1 MTGRALPLSS
11 RLSQRVV
18 MAGLLWPALAVIL
31 LFMVAPVAI
40 MLVYSFLEPATYG
53 GVVWNFSTAGYEQI
67 LFERDFLDDSLVFS
81 ADYLW
86 ILWRSVL
93 QAAIAT
99 LLCLLIS
106 VPTAYY
112 IATRSDRAKTIWIFL
127 ITIPYWVNLLIRTI
141 ALLFILR
148 DDGPVNDVL
157 MATGLVS
164 APVSLS
170 YNGFAIGLGL
180 VYSFLPYMVLP
191 LYSAFERFDFKLL
204 EAAYDLYASRRI
216 AFFRVV
222 LPVMRPG
229 LIAGGLLVFIPA
241 IGSYLAPDILGGG
254 KTLMI
259 GNLIGTQFQGAR
271 NWPFGAA
278 LSMILLSLTLIVLI
292 WMARRAARTKFNG

>member
-11 RLSQRVV
+11 RLSPRAIN
-18 MAGLLWPALAVIL
+18 AGLLWPALAIIG
-31 LFMVAPVAI
+31 LFMAVPIGIV
-40 MLVYSFLEPATYG
+40 LVYSFLEPATYG
-53 GVVWNFSTAGYEQI
+53 GVVWKFSTAAYTQI

-86 ILWRSVL
+86 ILWRSVA
-93 QAAIAT
+93 QAAVAT
-99 LLCLLIS
+99 VLCLIVS

-127 ITIPYWVNLLIRTI
+127 ITVPYWVNLLIRTI

-148 DDGPVNDVL
+148 DDGPINASL
-157 MATGLVS
+157 MSTGLIS
-164 APVSLS
+164 APLPLS
-170 YNGFAIGLGL
+170 YNSFAIGLGL
-180 VYSFLPYMVLP
+180 VYSFLPFMVLP
-191 LYSAFERFDFKLL
+191 LYAAFERFDFNLL
-204 EAAYDLYASRRI
+204 EAAYDLYASRRV
-216 AFFRVV
+216 AFFRII

-229 LIAGGLLVFIPA
+229 LIAGGLLVFIPS

-278 LSMILLSLTLIVLI
+278 LSMILMTITLIVLI
-292 WMARRAARTKFNG
+292 WMARRSSRNKLTG

>member
-1 MTGRALPLSS
+1 MTDRALPLSS
-11 RLSQRVV
+11 RWSERAVR
-18 MAGLLWPALAVIL
+18 AGLLWPSLAVITV
-31 LFMVAPVAI
+31 FMVIPVAI
-40 MLVYSFLEPATYG
+40 MAVYSFLEPATYG
-53 GVVWNFSTAGYEQI
+53 GVVWKFSTAGYEQI

-81 ADYLW
+81 ADYLL
-86 ILWRSVL
+86 ILWRSVA

-99 LLCLLIS
+99 LLCLIIS

-112 IATRSDRAKTIWIFL
+112 IATRSDRAKTIWIYL

-148 DDGPVNDVL
+148 DDGPINDVL
-157 MATGLVS
+157 MAAGLVS
-164 APVSLS
+164 APLSLS

-180 VYSFLPYMVLP
+180 VYSFLPFMVLP

-204 EAAYDLYASRRI
+204 EAAYDLYASRRV

-229 LIAGGLLVFIPA
+229 LVAGGLLVFIPA
-241 IGSYLAPDILGGG
+241 IGSFLAPDILGGG

-278 LSMILLSLTLIVLI
+278 LSMILMTLTLIVLI

>member
-11 RLSQRVV
+11 RLPGRVV
-18 MAGLLWPALAVIL
+18 MAAILWPALAMIL
-31 LFMVAPVAI
+31 FFMVAPVAI
-40 MLVYSFLEPATYG
+40 MAVYSLLAPATYG
-53 GVVWNFSTAGYEQI
+53 GVVWKFSTAGYEQI
-67 LFERDFLDDSLVFS
+67 LFERDFLTDELVFS
-81 ADYLW
+81 SDYLW

-93 QAAIAT
+93 QAAVAT
-99 LLCLLIS
+99 VLCLLIS
-106 VPTAYY
+106 VPTAYF
-112 IATRSDRAKTIWIFL
+112 IATRPERTKAIWIYL

-148 DDGPVNDVL
+148 DDGPINATL
-157 MATGLVS
+157 MATGVTDGPL
-164 APVSLS
+164 PLS
-170 YNGFAIGLGL
+170 YNSFAIGVGL
-180 VYSFLPYMVLP
+180 VYSFLPFMVLP
-191 LYSAFERFDFKLL
+191 LYSAFERFDFNLL
-204 EAAYDLYASRRI
+204 EAAYDLYASRRV

-229 LIAGGLLVFIPA
+229 LVAGGLLVFIPA

-278 LSMILLSLTLIVLI
+278 LSMILLTLTLIVLI
-292 WMARRAARTKFNG
+292 GMARRSARTRQNR